1 MLRLE
6 GVRTMKLLVW
16 VLLAQSAAKAAVS
29 NAHHQTLSSWGHHAS
44 ALPTAAMSPSQA
56 HNVTTLKTPVLSLR
70 KTTAESTALLA
81 VEGTR
86 QRELHSIRICNA
98 YPYRTAVDVYR
109 GQAPREVVKLTS
121 STGPLPYRRCFD
133 LKSVGLESGDRLDF
147 RIGEVHL
154 GSFAVADV
162 PASPSSML
170 LLVFYRNDR
179 MSTSMKFVSHA
190 FEDKYQPQIAVIDTY
205 HGPVDSWIRMSDR
218 AHIEDV
224 PYNNVVT
231 VSTGTYEVKLAS
243 RDQGENN
250 GPMLIDARSHQT
262 YVLMRTGVKAFE
274 GPSYPE
280 QLVTFP
286 GGWSSKALVEKLS
299 SVAFFSV
306 LMSLWL

>member
-1 MLRLE
+1 
-6 GVRTMKLLVW
+6 MKLLLW
-16 VLLAQSAAKAAVS
+16 VLVAQTAAKQAVS
-29 NAHHQTLSSWGHHAS
+29 KAHHQTLSSWGHNAS
-44 ALPTAAMSPSQA
+44 ALPSVATSSSKA
-56 HNVTTLKTPVLSLR
+56 VSLR
-70 KTTAESTALLA
+70 KTAAESTTLLA
-81 VEGTR
+81 LDGA
-86 QRELHSIRICNA
+86 QHKQFHSMRVCNA
-98 YPYRTAVDVYR
+98 YPYRTAVDMYR
-109 GQAPREVVKLTS
+109 GQAPREVTKLTS

-154 GSFAVADV
+154 GSFAVTDV
-162 PASPSSML
+162 PTSPGSML

-205 HGPVDSWIRMSDR
+205 HGPVDSWIQLSDR
-218 AHIEDV
+218 AHVEDV
-224 PYNNVVT
+224 PYNNVIT
-231 VSTGTYEVKLAS
+231 VSTGTYEVKLAN
-243 RDQGENN
+243 REQGEQNKA
-250 GPMLIDARSHQT
+250 MLIDARSHQT

-299 SVAFFSV
+299 SVAFILIF
-306 LMSLWL
+306 MSLWL